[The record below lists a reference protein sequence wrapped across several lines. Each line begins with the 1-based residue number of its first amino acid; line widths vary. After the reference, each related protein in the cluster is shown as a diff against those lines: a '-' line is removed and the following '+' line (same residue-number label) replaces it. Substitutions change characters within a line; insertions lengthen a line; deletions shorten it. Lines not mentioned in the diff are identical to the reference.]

1 MFQLRADG
9 PHGVVGP
16 EHDPLRAVGA
26 DDVPG
31 RVGVELIERRR
42 RVDDDVVVLRQHLQ
56 CVFPDTPAPE
66 VRSDE
71 FQFREGLQHVLHAVR
86 VRIVVAFVAGV
97 DINGQALV
105 LTHGEDL
112 HGPGL
117 VDLEALDVRVQLDA
131 VEPEVQHLLEVC
143 LHVLRVEV
151 QGAESREPS
160 RMGLFGSRDVGVD
173 AVDLVRCR
181 RDGEDDV
188 VFHSVRVAAL
198 HEPVQRA
205 VIGVEG

>member
-31 RVGVELIERRR
+31 RVGVEFIEGRG
-42 RVDDDVVVLRQHLQ
+42 RVDDDVVVLRQHLRRL
-56 CVFPDTPAPE
+56 FPDAPAAE
-66 VRSDE
+66 VGSHE
-71 FQFREGLQHVLHAVR
+71 LQFRERLEHVLHAVR
-86 VRIVVAFVAGV
+86 VGVVVALVPRV
-97 DINGQALV
+97 DVDGEASV
-105 LTHGEDL
+105 LTHLEDV
-112 HGPGL
+112 HGPRL
-117 VDLEALDVRVQLDA
+117 IDLEVLDVRVKLDA
-131 VEPEVQHLLEVC
+131 VEPEGFDLVKVR
-143 LHVLRVEV
+143 LHVLRLEV
-151 QGAESREPS
+151 QGAEAREPS